1 MTYSRKEKLKLN
13 NDFVMIDKED
23 IGKFKNKSK
32 MCFCFDDD
40 DRMGLAY
47 YDKDKLIGL
56 AGASQSGKY
65 LWDIGFEKFSFD
77 KKYKGLGTEILTA
90 ISQTIKEENS
100 EISPFTSTQF
110 SHARSINAAIR
121 AGFEMNLLITGK
133 KRK

>member
-1 MTYSRKEKLKLN
+1 M
-13 NDFVMIDKED
+13 
-23 IGKFKNKSK
+23 
-32 MCFCFDDD
+32 
-40 DRMGLAY
+40 
-47 YDKDKLIGL
+47 
-56 AGASQSGKY
+56 
-65 LWDIGFEKFSFD
+65 FEKFSFD